1 MNRNDMTITHKLIIF
16 GILTAFAS
24 ILTVVGYNTYETATK
39 VSAYRECVTTTERIT
54 TNLVAHNVDIRYS
67 SLPSCTMR

>member
-1 MNRNDMTITHKLIIF
+1 MTIAHKLIVF

-24 ILTVVGYNTYETATK
+24 ILAVVGYNTYETATK
-39 VSAYRECVTTTERIT
+39 VSAYRECVATTERIT
-54 TNLVAHNVDIRYS
+54 MNLVAHNVDIRYS